1 MTATISLKQIAE
13 ISSGQ
18 SAPQGD
24 KYFGEKGY
32 PFVRAGS
39 LESLLADGNE
49 DCLEKIDDEVAK
61 EFNLQLY
68 SKGTILFA
76 KSGMSATKDRVYV
89 LKSPCYVVSH
99 LAAIIPKRDIDSTF
113 LKFWFRRFRPS
124 RLIRDKSYPSIRLSD
139 IEEIEIPDLED
150 IDKKKIASIL
160 DKCESARAKRKEA
173 NRLTDEFLKSVF
185 LDMFGDP
192 VRNPKKMEIVPLSEI
207 AKITMGQSPPS
218 NTYNNQ
224 ARGLPFYQ
232 GKAEFGE
239 IYPTVKKWCS
249 KPQRCA
255 EKNDILMSV
264 RAPVG
269 PTNLAPTDCC
279 IGRGLCAISGKKVDY
294 LFLFYQLRIM
304 EPAIA
309 ATQQGSTFGAIRRQ
323 DVEKIKVL
331 YPEKNLQQKFAG
343 IVQKVEKL
351 KEKQRKS
358 EEELNNLF
366 NSLMQK
372 AFKGELS

>member
-1 MTATISLKQIAE
+1 M
-13 ISSGQ
+13 
-18 SAPQGD
+18 
-24 KYFGEKGY
+24 
-32 PFVRAGS
+32 
-39 LESLLADGNE
+39 N
-49 DCLEKIDDEVAK
+49 
-61 EFNLQLY
+61 
-68 SKGTILFA
+68 
-76 KSGMSATKDRVYV
+76 
-89 LKSPCYVVSH
+89 
-99 LAAIIPKRDIDSTF
+99 DIDV
-113 LKFWFRRFRPS
+113 LLPD
-124 RLIRDKSYPSIRLSD
+124 ISIQN
-139 IEEIEIPDLED
+139 
-150 IDKKKIASIL
+150 KIASIL
-160 DKCESARAKRKEA
+160 DRCESARAKRKEA